1 MVCGRDRL
9 ITGSGWTP
17 EANAPSALRVTG
29 AASTATLGSD
39 SCGEPLRGFVARG
52 LGERLQ
58 GGPDKVE
65 AQRHETDAAMWLEMS
80 HDGWMARFGLMHER
94 RLFLDRASGELRGE
108 DRFEPPK
115 PVADAE
121 QRRYIPFAVHF
132 HVAPE
137 VNASL
142 ANDGK
147 TVILRGPS
155 NEGRWLRTDAAQV
168 AIEQAAQVVA
178 GEIRRTSEVVLRG
191 QVLAHKG
198 GRVRWKLSP
207 SES

>member
-1 MVCGRDRL
+1 MTDSDPVTTILFVRHADVHNPEDIVYGRL
-9 ITGSGWTP
+9 P
-17 EANAPSALRVTG
+17 
-29 AASTATLGSD
+29 
-39 SCGEPLRGFVARG
+39 
-52 LGERLQ
+52 
-58 GGPDKVE
+58 
-65 AQRHETDAAMWLEMS
+65 
-80 HDGWMARFGLMHER
+80 RFGLTHER

-115 PVADAE
+115 TKAEDAE
-121 QRRYIPFAVHF
+121 RRYIPFAVHF
-132 HVAPE
+132 HLAPD
-137 VNASL
+137 VDVSL
-142 ANDGK
+142 AKDGK

-168 AIEQAAQVVA
+168 AIEQAAQVVD
-178 GEIRRTSEVVLRG
+178 GETRRTSAVVLRG